1 MCSGFDV
8 AESKKDVN
16 MKAVVMEML
25 PEAPS

>member
-1 MCSGFDV
+1 
-8 AESKKDVN
+8 